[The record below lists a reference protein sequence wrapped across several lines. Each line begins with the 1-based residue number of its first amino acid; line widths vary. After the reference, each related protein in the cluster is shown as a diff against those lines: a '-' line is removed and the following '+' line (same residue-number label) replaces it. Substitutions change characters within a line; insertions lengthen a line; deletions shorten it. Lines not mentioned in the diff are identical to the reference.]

1 MKIDVYFSP
10 VQVDEMQLREKNVVV
25 IDVLRASSTIVAAL
39 HNGAREVI
47 PVSSIESAVKVSGNL
62 FGDVVLRGGE
72 RNGKMIDGFNLGNSP
87 SEYTEDAVKGKSI
100 ILCTTNGSVA
110 MVRARHAKNMAVACF
125 NNISSVVDFMLE
137 IGEDFSI
144 VCAGKVALFS
154 LEDAVCA
161 GMIVKLLSDQDS
173 LVIELNDAA
182 VAAHVLYKTYNK
194 NLLKMIK
201 GCDHGRYLAGIGFED
216 DLKLCVEID
225 SVPVVPMLVGNV
237 IKLKVPSGLKKE
249 EAKPSAAAEA
259 VAD

>member
-10 VQVDEMQLREKNVVV
+10 AQVDEMQLREKNVVV

-39 HNGAREVI
+39 HNGAREII
-47 PVSSIESAVKVSGNL
+47 PVSSVESAVKVSGNL

-87 SEYTEDAVKGKSI
+87 SEYTEEAVKGKSI

-110 MVRARHAKNMAVACF
+110 MVRARYAKNMTVACF
-125 NNISSVVDFMLE
+125 NNISSVVEFMEE
-137 IGEDFSI
+137 INDDFSI
-144 VCAGKVALFS
+144 VCAGQQSLFA

-161 GMIVKLLSDQDS
+161 GMIVKQLSDKDS
-173 LVIELNDAA
+173 LMLELNDAA
-182 VAAHVLYKTYNK
+182 VTAHVLYKTYNK

-201 GCDHGRYLAGIGFED
+201 SCDHGRYLAGIGFED
-216 DLKLCVEID
+216 DLKLCAEID
-225 SVPVVPMLVGNV
+225 SVATVPMLAGSVIKVKKEAMRPSVGNP
-237 IKLKVPSGLKKE
+237 LGTT
-249 EAKPSAAAEA
+249 AEA